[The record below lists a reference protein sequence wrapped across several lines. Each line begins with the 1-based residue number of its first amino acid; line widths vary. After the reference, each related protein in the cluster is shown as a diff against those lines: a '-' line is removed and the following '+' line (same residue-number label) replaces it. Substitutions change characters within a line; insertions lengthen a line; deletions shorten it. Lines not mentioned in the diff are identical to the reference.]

1 MLKITGCFLILYA
14 SFMTGH
20 AVGSF
25 HTRMVSELEELI
37 LLIQII
43 KNQIIYEGTE
53 LPELLARCET
63 RTKGAVKM
71 WLHSLNEDVSGGR
84 DKPFGE
90 LWRDSM
96 AVLSDL
102 SAVRADV
109 VEELGRLGDMDV
121 DAQISRISLIEN
133 IITDKYERERN
144 RNGGIRKLSN
154 SLGILAGLFIVIMLL

>member
-53 LPELLARCET
+53 LPELLARCEK

-102 SAVRADV
+102 SARMWWR
-109 VEELGRLGDMDV
+109 RLAV
-121 DAQISRISLIEN
+121 L
-133 IITDKYERERN
+133 
-144 RNGGIRKLSN
+144 
-154 SLGILAGLFIVIMLL
+154 VIYSEIWMSMHRYPGYR

>member
-20 AVGSF
+20 ALGSF

-53 LPELLARCET
+53 LPELLARCEK

-90 LWRDSM
+90 LWRISRQSARM
-96 AVLSDL
+96 WWRRLAVL
-102 SAVRADV
+102 
-109 VEELGRLGDMDV
+109 
-121 DAQISRISLIEN
+121 
-133 IITDKYERERN
+133 
-144 RNGGIRKLSN
+144 
-154 SLGILAGLFIVIMLL
+154 VIYSEIWMSMHRYPGYR

>member
-53 LPELLARCET
+53 LPELLARCEK

-90 LWRDSM
+90 L
-96 AVLSDL
+96 
-102 SAVRADV
+102 
-109 VEELGRLGDMDV
+109 
-121 DAQISRISLIEN
+121 
-133 IITDKYERERN
+133 
-144 RNGGIRKLSN
+144 
-154 SLGILAGLFIVIMLL
+154 